1 MTRSESSVFISKR
14 ERDVI
19 LSKRERERDVIVCER
34 EKERENYV
42 MLSREKEFVCE
53 RGKCV

>member
-1 MTRSESSVFISKR
+1 M
-14 ERDVI
+14 
-19 LSKRERERDVIVCER
+19 IVCER

>member
-1 MTRSESSVFISKR
+1 MTRSESSVFISKK

-19 LSKRERERDVIVCER
+19 LSKRERDVIVCER